1 MRQYVFAAMLHR
13 ATDVWLTLIVLC
25 CAAGAAS
32 IEGTT
37 GRDGKGDP
45 AGMLHKLP
53 IAAHQHPHNQFPQL
67 MALQAALS
75 GSAPAEASGSA
86 DASASKSDAKE
97 GAEGEAA
104 GSANGDAAPAT
115 EEEREE
121 VDARSIYIGNVGG
134 RLLGPTLSQC

>member
-1 MRQYVFAAMLHR
+1 MRRYVLAAMVHR
-13 ATDVWLTLIVLC
+13 SNDVWLTLIVPC
-25 CAAGAAS
+25 RATGTAS

-37 GRDGKGDP
+37 SRDGKGDP
-45 AGMLHKLP
+45 AGMLHKQLT
-53 IAAHQHPHNQFPQL
+53 ASHQRPHNQFPQL

>member
-1 MRQYVFAAMLHR
+1 
-13 ATDVWLTLIVLC
+13 
-25 CAAGAAS
+25 
-32 IEGTT
+32 
-37 GRDGKGDP
+37 
-45 AGMLHKLP
+45 
-53 IAAHQHPHNQFPQL
+53 

-121 VDARSIYIGNVGG
+121 VDARSIYIGNVSG
-134 RLLGPTLSQC
+134 RLLGPTLFQC